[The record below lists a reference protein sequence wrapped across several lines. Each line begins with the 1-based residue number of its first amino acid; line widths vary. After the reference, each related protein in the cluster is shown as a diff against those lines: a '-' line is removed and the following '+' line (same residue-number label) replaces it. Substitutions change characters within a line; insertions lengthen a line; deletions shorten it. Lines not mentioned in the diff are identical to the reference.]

1 MSYLGATNGVS
12 LVAESLKPIDWT
24 KATPAA
30 LKVYTDKA
38 NDPSADVIGDM
49 QRKVAAGQ
57 PLSDAERAYLV
68 TYTNL
73 GAKMVNGMIVYDRT
87 IYGSDGQYDPILG
100 QALGIG
106 ADGRPRTNWSKVVTS
121 TSNPDVAGTPNAAF
135 RSLSPALQ
143 AQVIDAG
150 WYPGLIALGP
160 DGSLYENAAA
170 MANEL
175 ALKARIVTLANGQR
189 VLGPARTPAE
199 QAAAA
204 KWAARSG
211 KAESDATAAANMA
224 ATGSPYGL
232 GPDGLPIPFDGRSGE
247 TLRQVFDA
255 VHTGEPAIAA
265 PVRTTLVPSG
275 DATDVS
281 VHVEQTTGTSID
293 TSGASGEPA
302 PPDGTTPPAVA
313 TPGASSLTS
322 AIAKVPMSV
331 WIGGALVGAYLLA
344 RRSR

>member
-1 MSYLGATNGVS
+1 MSYLGATGGVS
-12 LVAESLKPIDWT
+12 LVAEAQKPIDWT

-30 LKVYTDKA
+30 LKVFTDKA

-49 QRKVAAGQ
+49 QRKVTAGQ

-87 IYGSDGQYDPILG
+87 IYGSDGRYDPVRG

-106 ADGRPRTNWSKVVTS
+106 ADGRPRTNWSKQVTS

-135 RSLSPALQ
+135 RALSPASQ

-150 WYPGLIALGP
+150 WYPGLIAVAP
-160 DGSLYENAAA
+160 DGTIYENAAA
-170 MANEL
+170 MADAL
-175 ALKARIVTLANGQR
+175 ALKARIVTLANGQQ

-204 KWAARSG
+204 TWAARDG
-211 KAESDATAAANMA
+211 KAASDATAAANMA
-224 ATGSPYGL
+224 TTGSPYGL

-247 TLRQVFDA
+247 TLKRVFDA
-255 VHTGEPAIAA
+255 AHTGEPIITAPSLVVHVA
-265 PVRTTLVPSG
+265 PV
-275 DATDVS
+275 DATDAS
-281 VHVEQTTGTSID
+281 VHAEQSAGASID
-293 TSGASGEPA
+293 TSGA
-302 PPDGTTPPAVA
+302 DTTTPPTEAI
-313 TPGASSLTS
+313 PGTSSFTS
-322 AIAKVPMSV
+322 ALAKVPMSV